1 MASNNSFKMEA
12 CLGVER
18 EVNKVLDKF
27 VSLKSCNDKNLSE
40 IQLLLR
46 SAKNEIQYE
55 GKNHLTFNSILN
67 YTFRNIVMVLNKVQ
81 LYKLKEYTYSYF
93 LSRET

>member
-1 MASNNSFKMEA
+1 MIFVKISNNISTTYIEVSNTGSRMEA

-18 EVNKVLDKF
+18 EVNKVVDKF
-27 VSLKSCNDKNLSE
+27 VSLQSSNEKGLSE

-55 GKNHLTFNSILN
+55 GKKIDK
-67 YTFRNIVMVLNKVQ
+67 IKI
-81 LYKLKEYTYSYF
+81 
-93 LSRET
+93 